1 MSRALSPARLAACAL
16 AFTAGALALAAP
28 VQATTPAPTLTFN
41 EPVVASPADDTIA
54 DIRVIAAGDGSVTVL
69 WTRGGGW
76 SDTGGWTRPVMASTR
91 LAGDVSWSTHEVSG
105 PDTYARLPELAAAS
119 DAGGAVTV
127 VWDDEPSGGG
137 PSDIYSA
144 TRAAGATSWSVPVR
158 ISTDTTSGI
167 TPAAIVRADGS
178 AVAVW
183 MMYTPGKSVLYAT
196 RDADAGALWSAPKT
210 LETGASGDYF
220 NRPVMT
226 QDAAGTIS
234 LLYVRDDSATGGQV
248 LRSATLTAGSSTF
261 SAPLDAVTE
270 PDERF
275 GYLTATSLPGGDLA
289 AAWQRSGGS
298 HSTATVM
305 ALRRTGGT
313 WQSPAQV
320 AADAV
325 EGRAPRLVADRVG
338 RLMAL
343 WTATDEPEEDS
354 HYRVSA
360 AVAGAGGAWSAPFLP
375 AGDAQASGNG
385 WALNSR
391 GWVIGFW
398 SVATSYPDKAPQYA
412 VANDFSGGFGASTP
426 FGSAISPYSGNPP
439 AYAAGPGGMI
449 VAAWQGLDSAIR
461 VAIAAGGQLPDLEAE
476 PPAAEPAPA
485 PAPTPAVGGP
495 TESALPPAI
504 ADPPKPRAPQ
514 LRLRGRK
521 VTANV
526 RVTLRRRAK
535 CSGRVTATS
544 RITAGKKTSTHR
556 KGLRL
561 KSVNRDGRR
570 VCVITGAFTLRRAPG
585 AGESLRV
592 AFHGANLR
600 LRARIAVLA
609 G

>member
-16 AFTAGALALAAP
+16 AFTAGALALVAP
-28 VQATTPAPTLTFN
+28 VQATTPPTPSLTFG
-41 EPVVASPADDTIA
+41 EPVAISAADDSII
-54 DIRVIAAGDGSVTVL
+54 DVRIIAAGDGSVTAL
-69 WTRGGGW
+69 WTERNGGY
-76 SDTGGWTRPVMASTR
+76 RRLMAATR
-91 LAGDVSWSTHEVSG
+91 LAGASSWSAPQEITG
-105 PDTYARLPELAAAS
+105 PNVYAMLPELAGG
-119 DAGGAVTV
+119 GGADGTVTV
-127 VWDDEPSGGG
+127 VWQQEESRPEN
-137 PSDIYSA
+137 IYSA
-144 TRAAGATSWSVPVR
+144 TRAAGATSWSAPVR

-183 MMYTPGKSVLYAT
+183 TMYTPGKSVLYAT